1 MIKLQGFHESPATLH
16 VNCEEPRSYFVPA
29 ETKEKAMDD
38 NRAASAYFKS
48 LCGDWDF
55 RFYSSAADVPD
66 FTAPDFTMDDA
77 DKLTVPMNWQN
88 TLKYDKPQYTNV
100 NYPYPV
106 DPPYV
111 PD

>member
-29 ETKEKAMDD
+29 ETKEKAKDD

-55 RFYSSAADVPD
+55 NS
-66 FTAPDFTMDDA
+66 TAPR
-77 DKLTVPMNWQN
+77 LTCRTSPRRISRW
-88 TLKYDKPQYTNV
+88 TTPTSS
-100 NYPYPV
+100 PFP
-106 DPPYV
+106 
-111 PD
+111 

>member
-29 ETKEKAMDD
+29 ETKEKAKDD

-55 RFYSSAADVPD
+55 RF
-66 FTAPDFTMDDA
+66 
-77 DKLTVPMNWQN
+77 
-88 TLKYDKPQYTNV
+88 
-100 NYPYPV
+100 
-106 DPPYV
+106 
-111 PD
+111 